1 MGTKMLFYSGDQN
14 LYINFVKKKKFI
26 SIKQHKNLI
35 VVGAVA
41 PISYAFRNTESNQ
54 SIGTFK
60 DSHRLSISYSKPNQ
74 VKLHNV

>member
-1 MGTKMLFYSGDQN
+1 VETKI
-14 LYINFVKKKKFI
+14 YISILSKKKKFI

-41 PISYAFRNTESNQ
+41 PISYAFRNTES
-54 SIGTFK
+54 IGTFK
-60 DSHRLSISYSKPNQ
+60 DSHRLLYSKPNP